1 MARTKTMC
9 EMPEVSFPLPSDMP
23 ARWLLVRAPLF
34 FAALAVALVAAACG
48 GGEGSGSAATA
59 VDASAVTTAHTE
71 RGACEGRFA
80 SIDLDHETRGPGASQ
95 SMFDGMGAGLA
106 VGDLDHD
113 GDDDIVLANLSGD
126 SSVLW
131 NLGALDFEQEPLT
144 EGRFR
149 HVVIVDGTG
158 DGRNDVILTTGVG
171 RPLAMVNTGQG
182 PAAAD
187 MFNRAEIAGLDAYT
201 YSIAWGDLGGDGD
214 LDAVTGAYNAELTAA
229 RRRRLTL
236 GDKGGVGLFERE
248 GGSFT
253 HTQLAEESQALA
265 VRIGDINGDGVSD
278 IFVGNDLATPDHI
291 WFADDD
297 GWEQVTPFSQTAFS
311 TMGIDSGDIDNDG
324 DLDLFA
330 TDMKPMDDKP
340 ETLVAYEGVIADI
353 DASPNTDSI
362 QIPEN
367 VLLVADADGYFS
379 AAPSFGIEATGW
391 SWSGLFGD
399 LDNDGFQDL
408 YVVNGMVADNLFDHL
423 PGASLTEPNQAF
435 RNIDGERFEPEYSW
449 ALDDRSGGR
458 GMAMADLDRDGD
470 LDIVVNNLNAPA
482 RLYEN
487 RLCGGRAVTVQLE
500 WEGTGNPTAIGA
512 QVIASEPGGGSLV
525 RTVETSRGYLSGAS
539 ASVHFGLGT
548 GWKEVGLEI
557 VWPDGRTSKIS
568 DIPVDHHVLVTRRE
582 GPTP

>member
-1 MARTKTMC
+1 MARTRTAC
-9 EMPEVSFPLPSDMP
+9 EMPEVSFPLPFGMV
-23 ARWLLVRAPLF
+23 ARRVLVRAPLYS
-34 FAALAVALVAAACG
+34 AALAVVLVAAACG
-48 GGEGSGSAATA
+48 GEGSNT
-59 VDASAVTTAHTE
+59 VDASAITAGHAD
-71 RGACEGRFA
+71 RGSCEDRFVP
-80 SIDLDHETRGPGASQ
+80 IDLEHETRGPGASQ

-113 GDDDIVLANLSGD
+113 GDEDIALANLSGD

-131 NLGALDFEQEPLT
+131 NRGALDFEREPLT

-149 HVVIVDGTG
+149 HVVIVDATG
-158 DGRNDVILTTGVG
+158 DGRNDVVLTTGVG
-171 RPLAMVNTGQG
+171 RPLAMVNTGGG
-182 PAAAD
+182 PGAAE
-187 MFNRAEIAGLDAYT
+187 MFDRAEIAGLDAYT

-229 RRRRLTL
+229 RRLTL
-236 GDKGGVGLFERE
+236 GDKGGVGLFEQE

-265 VRIGDINGDGVSD
+265 IRIGDINGDGVSD

-291 WFADDD
+291 WFADDG

-311 TMGIDSGDIDNDG
+311 TMGVDSGDIDNDG

-330 TDMKPMDDKP
+330 TDMKPMDEEP
-340 ETLVAYEGVIADI
+340 ETLSAYEGVIADI
-353 DASPNTDSI
+353 EASPDTDDI

-367 VLLVADADGYFS
+367 VLLVAGDDGYSS

-435 RNIDGERFEPEYSW
+435 RNIAGQRFEPEYSW
-449 ALDDRSGGR
+449 GLDDSSGGR
-458 GMAMADLDRDGD
+458 GMAMADLDNDGD

-487 RLCGGRAVTVQLE
+487 RLCGGRSVTVRLA
-500 WEGTGNPTAIGA
+500 WEGTGNPTAIGS
-512 QVIASEPGGGSLV
+512 QVIVKGDDGMRLV
-525 RTVETSRGYLSGAS
+525 RTVESSRGYLSGAS
-539 ASVHFGLGT
+539 RSAHFGLGADRDT
-548 GWKEVGLEI
+548 VDLEV
-557 VWPDGRTSKIS
+557 VWPDGRISKFAGILA
-568 DIPVDHHVLVTRRE
+568 DQIVLVRRSE
-582 GPTP
+582 GPAS

>member
-1 MARTKTMC
+1 ML
-9 EMPEVSFPLPSDMP
+9 EVSFPLPFGMA
-23 ARWLLVRAPLF
+23 ARRVLVRAPLF
-34 FAALAVALVAAACG
+34 STALAVVLVATACG
-48 GGEGSGSAATA
+48 GNEDNS
-59 VDASAVTTAHTE
+59 VDASAITIGHAD
-71 RGACEGRFA
+71 RGSCEDRFV
-80 SIDLDHETRGPGASQ
+80 SIDLEHETRGPGASQ

-113 GDDDIVLANLSGD
+113 GDEDIALANLSGD

-131 NLGALDFEQEPLT
+131 NRGDLDFEREPLT

-149 HVVIVDGTG
+149 HVVIVDATG
-158 DGRNDVILTTGVG
+158 DGRNDVVLTTGVG
-171 RPLAMVNTGQG
+171 RPLAMVNTGGG
-182 PAAAD
+182 PGAAD
-187 MFNRAEIAGLDAYT
+187 MFDRAEIAGLDAYT

-229 RRRRLTL
+229 RRLTL

-265 VRIGDINGDGVSD
+265 VRIGDINGDGVPD

-311 TMGIDSGDIDNDG
+311 TMGVDSGDIDNDG

-330 TDMKPMDDKP
+330 TDMKPMDQEP
-340 ETLVAYEGVIADI
+340 ETLSAYEGVIADI
-353 DASPNTDSI
+353 AASPDTDDI

-367 VLLVADADGYFS
+367 VLLVAGDDGYSS

-435 RNIDGERFEPEYSW
+435 RNIDGQRFEPEYSW
-449 ALDDRSGGR
+449 GLGDRSGGR
-458 GMAMADLDRDGD
+458 GMAMADLDNDGD

-487 RLCGGRAVTVQLE
+487 RLCGGKAVTVQLA

-512 QVIASEPGGGSLV
+512 RVIVNGDDGMRLV

-539 ASVHFGLGT
+539 RTVHFGLGADRDT
-548 GWKEVGLEI
+548 VDLEV
-557 VWPDGRTSKIS
+557 VWPDGRVSKFDGILT
-568 DIPVDHHVLVTRRE
+568 DQIVMVRRSE
-582 GPTP
+582 GPAS

>member
-1 MARTKTMC
+1 
-9 EMPEVSFPLPSDMP
+9 MPEVSFPLPFGMS
-23 ARWLLVRAPLF
+23 ARRVLVRAPLYS
-34 FAALAVALVAAACG
+34 AALAVVLVAAACG
-48 GGEGSGSAATA
+48 GGGSTSFE
-59 VDASAVTTAHTE
+59 ASAVAGGHAD
-71 RGACEGRFA
+71 RGDCEDRFVP
-80 SIDLDHETRGPGASQ
+80 IDLDHETRGPGASQ

-113 GDDDIVLANLSGD
+113 GDEDIALANLSGD

-131 NLGALDFEQEPLT
+131 NRGALDFEREPLI

-149 HVVIVDGTG
+149 HVVIVDATG
-158 DGRNDVILTTGVG
+158 DGLNDVVLTTGVG
-171 RPLAMVNTGQG
+171 RPLAMVNTGGG
-182 PAAAD
+182 PGAAD
-187 MFNRAEIAGLDAYT
+187 MFDRAEIEGLDAYT

-229 RRRRLTL
+229 RRLTL

-291 WFADDD
+291 WFAGDG

-311 TMGIDSGDIDNDG
+311 TMGVDSGDIDNDG
-324 DLDLFA
+324 DLDLFT
-330 TDMKPMDDKP
+330 TDMKPMDEEP
-340 ETLVAYEGVIADI
+340 ETLSAYEGVIADI
-353 DASPNTDSI
+353 DASPDTDDI

-367 VLLVADADGYFS
+367 VLLMAGDDGYSS

-449 ALDDRSGGR
+449 GLDDRAGGR
-458 GMAMADLDRDGD
+458 GMAMADLDNDGD
-470 LDIVVNNLNAPA
+470 LDIVVNNLNAPS

-487 RLCGGRAVTVQLE
+487 RLCGGKAVTVQLA

-512 QVIASEPGGGSLV
+512 RVIVKGDDGMRLV
-525 RTVETSRGYLSGAS
+525 RTVESSRGYLSGAS
-539 ASVHFGLGT
+539 RTVHFGLGADQD
-548 GWKEVGLEI
+548 KVDLEV
-557 VWPDGRTSKIS
+557 VWPDGRSSDFAGIS
-568 DIPVDHHVLVTRRE
+568 TDQMVLVWRSE
-582 GPTP
+582 GPAS

>member
-1 MARTKTMC
+1 
-9 EMPEVSFPLPSDMP
+9 MP
-23 ARWLLVRAPLF
+23 
-34 FAALAVALVAAACG
+34 
-48 GGEGSGSAATA
+48 
-59 VDASAVTTAHTE
+59 
-71 RGACEGRFA
+71 
-80 SIDLDHETRGPGASQ
+80 IDLDHETRGPGASQ

-113 GDDDIVLANLSGD
+113 GDEDIALANLSGD

-131 NLGALDFEQEPLT
+131 NRGALDFEREPLT

-149 HVVIVDGTG
+149 HVVIVDATG
-158 DGRNDVILTTGVG
+158 DGRNDVVLTTGVG
-171 RPLAMVNTGQG
+171 RPLAMVNTGGG
-182 PAAAD
+182 PGAAE
-187 MFNRAEIAGLDAYT
+187 MFDRAEIAGLDAYT

-229 RRRRLTL
+229 RRLTL
-236 GDKGGVGLFERE
+236 GDKGGVGLFEQE
-248 GGSFT
+248 GGAFT

-265 VRIGDINGDGVSD
+265 VRIGDINGDGLAD

-291 WFADDD
+291 WFADDG

-311 TMGIDSGDIDNDG
+311 TMGVDSGDIDNDG

-330 TDMKPMDDKP
+330 TDMKPMDEEP
-340 ETLVAYEGVIADI
+340 ETLSAYEGVIADI
-353 DASPNTDSI
+353 EASPDTDDI

-367 VLLVADADGYFS
+367 VLLMAGDDGYFS

-435 RNIDGERFEPEYSW
+435 RNIDGQRFEPEHSW
-449 ALDDRSGGR
+449 GLDDRAGGR
-458 GMAMADLDRDGD
+458 GMAMADLDNDGD

-487 RLCGGRAVTVQLE
+487 RLCGGRAVTVRLG

-512 QVIASEPGGGSLV
+512 RVIVSGDGGLRLV

-539 ASVHFGLGT
+539 SSVHFGLGADRDT
-548 GWKEVGLEI
+548 VDLEV
-557 VWPDGRTSKIS
+557 VWPDGRVSELAGIS
-568 DIPVDHHVLVTRRE
+568 ADQTVSVVRSE
-582 GPTP
+582 GPAS

>member
-1 MARTKTMC
+1 MARTRRVH
-9 EMPEVSFPLPSDMP
+9 EMPKDCFSLPFGGR
-23 ARWLLVRAPLF
+23 ARRALVRAPLYST
-34 FAALAVALVAAACG
+34 VLVVVLLVAACG
-48 GGEGSGSAATA
+48 GDGDSSS
-59 VDASAVTTAHTE
+59 VDASVITAGHVD
-71 RGACEGRFA
+71 RSACEDRFVA
-80 SIDLDHETRGPGASQ
+80 VDLDHETRGPGASR

-113 GDDDIVLANLSGD
+113 GEEDIVLANLSGE

-131 NLGALDFEQEPLT
+131 NRGALELERESLT

-149 HVVIVDGTG
+149 HVVIVDATG
-158 DGRNDVILTTGVG
+158 DGLNDVVLTTGVG
-171 RPLAMVNTGQG
+171 RPLAMVNTGRG
-182 PAAAD
+182 TGAAE
-187 MFNRAEIAGLDAYT
+187 MFERDEIAGLDAYT

-229 RRRRLTL
+229 RRLTL

-291 WFADDD
+291 WFAAED
-297 GWEQVTPFSQTAFS
+297 GWDQVTPFSQTAFS
-311 TMGIDSGDIDNDG
+311 TMGVDSGDIDNDG

-340 ETLVAYEGVIADI
+340 ETLSAYEGVIADI
-353 DASPNTDSI
+353 DASPDTDNI

-367 VLLVADADGYFS
+367 VLLVADGSGYS
-379 AAPSFGIEATGW
+379 SEAPSFGIEATGW

-423 PGASLTEPNQAF
+423 PDASLTEPNQAF
-435 RNIDGERFEPEYSW
+435 KNIEGQRFETEHSW
-449 ALDDRSGGR
+449 GLDDRSGGR
-458 GMAMADLDRDGD
+458 GMAMADLDNDGD

-487 RLCGGRAVTVQLE
+487 RLCGGQAMTVRLS
-500 WEGTGNPTAIGA
+500 WEGTGNPRAIGA
-512 QVIASEPGGGSLV
+512 EVTVSGDGGLELV

-539 ASVHFGLGT
+539 PTVHFGLGEGRDT
-548 GWKEVGLEI
+548 VDLEV
-557 VWPDGRTSKIS
+557 VWPDGRESKFS
-568 DIPVDHHVLVTRRE
+568 GLLVDQFVAVTRRG